1 MQRVVSEVK
10 KVFLILLLSR
20 DQLALLAIFGAKRV

>member
-1 MQRVVSEVK
+1 MQRVVSEAK
-10 KVFLILLLSR
+10 KVFLILLLPR